1 MKKHRWH
8 KRILKTRDP
17 LIISLGWRRFQS
29 LPIYAKVEDNMRHRM
44 LKYTPE
50 HVACM
55 GHFWGPVTPQS
66 TGFLA
71 VQDVASVSV
80 SNTCLA
86 RCSYFLKLFF
96 LEHNWNVLFF
106 SFRLNLG

>member
-71 VQDVASVSV
+71 VQDVASRSV
-80 SNTCLA
+80 SHLSDSPTTSIVSTASFCFIIVISL
-86 RCSYFLKLFF
+86 YF
-96 LEHNWNVLFF
+96 
-106 SFRLNLG
+106 